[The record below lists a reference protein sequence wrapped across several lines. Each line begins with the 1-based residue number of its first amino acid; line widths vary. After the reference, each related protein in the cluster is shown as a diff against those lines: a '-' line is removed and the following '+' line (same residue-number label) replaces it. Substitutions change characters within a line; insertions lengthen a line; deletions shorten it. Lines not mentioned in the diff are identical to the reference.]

1 MFDVITITVLVSLC
15 LLFFV
20 VVPYTIVYFLLIN
33 LKNQRI
39 KDRRRKFL
47 LIKSD
52 KNDKA
57 S

>member
-1 MFDVITITVLVSLC
+1 MFDAITVTVLVSLC

-33 LKNQRI
+33 IKNQRI
-39 KDRRRKFL
+39 RDRRRKFL

-52 KNDKA
+52 RNDKA

>member
-1 MFDVITITVLVSLC
+1 MVDVIMIAVLVSLC

-20 VVPYTIVYFLLIN
+20 VVPYTILYFLLIN
-33 LKNQRI
+33 IKNQRI
-39 KDRRRKFL
+39 RDRRRKFL

-52 KNDKA
+52 RNDKA

>member
-1 MFDVITITVLVSLC
+1 MVDVIVITVLVSLC

-20 VVPYTIVYFLLIN
+20 VIPYTIVYFLLVNI
-33 LKNQRI
+33 KNQRI
-39 KDRRRKFL
+39 RDRRRKFL